1 MNFRQIQAVVHSWFG
16 IVVLWGIFF
25 IFFTGSVAYFRTELN
40 VWAQPEAMSHIQH
53 IPSAQQS
60 AQTAF
65 NYLNQH
71 AEDAKRWRVTVANE
85 RMPVNLLQWQDE
97 NGRHQ
102 QLQNPL
108 TGDLLNP
115 VRDTLGGD
123 LFFKLHYTLYPLPSK
138 IGSFIVAIISIIF
151 LISLISGII
160 THKKIIKEFFV
171 FRSYKGQRSLLDL
184 HHITGIVTFPFYLI
198 MGFTGLLILFY
209 LVLPWGLSQH
219 YGKAGIPQFYNEMQ
233 YIEMAKPSTSSSS
246 KTMQPFEKFIEQ
258 LPVQTQTGAFLDKF
272 EVRKP
277 NTADAVISFEYNYK
291 NIITLNTPQYIFA
304 ANTAELLE
312 QPRNLSAVA
321 QLASSTYGIHLGY
334 FASMWMRF
342 ILSCMGVIGC
352 VMLVAG
358 ALLWQ
363 KKRIK
368 AQNYFSYKLVQQL
381 NFFTFLGLPLA
392 SATYLFAGRIL
403 PATFESR
410 SSYEVATFFMIWI
423 LSLLF
428 SLTLSVRKAI
438 LSLLIITALVLLMI
452 PISSFITVPEASLL
466 NSIVH
471 GQWWLAGVDL
481 AFLLL
486 ALAYIAAILFYLK
499 KFKVSGEIK

>member
-1 MNFRQIQAVVHSWFG
+1 M
-16 IVVLWGIFF
+16 
-25 IFFTGSVAYFRTELN
+25 
-40 VWAQPEAMSHIQH
+40 
-53 IPSAQQS
+53 
-60 AQTAF
+60 
-65 NYLNQH
+65 
-71 AEDAKRWRVTVANE
+71 
-85 RMPVNLLQWQDE
+85 
-97 NGRHQ
+97 
-102 QLQNPL
+102 
-108 TGDLLNP
+108 
-115 VRDTLGGD
+115 
-123 LFFKLHYTLYPLPSK
+123 
-138 IGSFIVAIISIIF
+138 
-151 LISLISGII
+151 
-160 THKKIIKEFFV
+160 
-171 FRSYKGQRSLLDL
+171 
-184 HHITGIVTFPFYLI
+184 
-198 MGFTGLLILFY
+198 
-209 LVLPWGLSQH
+209 
-219 YGKAGIPQFYNEMQ
+219 
-233 YIEMAKPSTSSSS
+233 
-246 KTMQPFEKFIEQ
+246 
-258 LPVQTQTGAFLDKF
+258 
-272 EVRKP
+272 
-277 NTADAVISFEYNYK
+277 ISFEYNYK

-342 ILSCMGVIGC
+342 ILSCMGIIGC
-352 VMLVAG
+352 VMLIAG

-392 SATYLFAGRIL
+392 SAAYLFAGRIL

-466 NSIVH
+466 NSTVH
-471 GQWWLAGVDL
+471 GQWWLAGADL